1 MLLLFGAL
9 AFTFEV
15 TAWVALARWGW
26 QRHPALG
33 VLFPLAFMVFWGLF
47 LSPKAQFGL
56 PPTPKAA
63 LQVLLF
69 TLAAYGAG
77 QVWGRPFAAA
87 FFAAAIV
94 TILAALWGGLLQGEP
109 A

>member
-1 MLLLFGAL
+1 MLFLFGTL
-9 AFTFEV
+9 AFVFEV

-33 VLFPLAFMVFWGLF
+33 LLFPLAFMVFWGAF
-47 LSPKAQFGL
+47 LSPKASYPL
-56 PPTPKAA
+56 PPLSRAS

-69 TLAAYGAG
+69 AIAAWGAAR
-77 QVWGRPFAAA
+77 VWSVPIAIIFFCAAV
-87 FFAAAIV
+87 V
-94 TILAALWGGLLQGEP
+94 TILAALSLGLLQGEP